1 MINCHAKAGKY
12 FLHLAHSTFSLAV
25 CFLEETTN
33 SLTLDNKT
41 VSMGRVVMEANL
53 NRGVSSLSLYQD
65 ETYEQG
71 INALGMKESRSSIRL
86 KNGNELA

>member
-1 MINCHAKAGKY
+1 MTKKVFDRKRIAL
-12 FLHLAHSTFSLAV
+12 FTL
-25 CFLEETTN
+25 
-33 SLTLDNKT
+33 LDNKT

>member
-25 CFLEETTN
+25 CF
-33 SLTLDNKT
+33 TLDNKT